1 MKIGAIPVPIPFVD
15 EERVSGAI
23 ESANILLVLDE
34 LDSIEVSQNSS
45 DSNSEKS
52 VPIQEE
58 AIVIFTSGTT
68 SNKLKGVRLS
78 HSGISSICAFMN
90 DAMEVD
96 ADIIECV
103 YASLD
108 HAYGYGRC
116 HSVLSAGGTLVLP
129 KSIRGFVKLFTLL
142 KKHNCNALSI
152 APSMLSSILQVA
164 SEHLTELSPQIKWIQ
179 TGAMKFDRYFR
190 SNLVKALPS
199 TRIFLHYGLSEAMR
213 VTFFELNKHQ
223 DKSHTEGKPSRGAKV
238 EIWDENNQAVAANE
252 VGVIAIKGTNLCLG
266 YLDEELWQSNCV
278 NGWYKTSDRGS
289 LDEDGYLVFAGRN
302 DDVINMNGVLIHPDE
317 IESKLVNL
325 IDKNAFSV
333 VGIKDPKKLKDSIAV
348 VCIEGRSGIT
358 MRDIASHLQHT
369 DAIMIPSQLV
379 ELKELPRTRT
389 GKINRKALIETISK
403 NELN

>member
-1 MKIGAIPVPIPFVD
+1 
-15 EERVSGAI
+15 
-23 ESANILLVLDE
+23 
-34 LDSIEVSQNSS
+34 
-45 DSNSEKS
+45 
-52 VPIQEE
+52 
-58 AIVIFTSGTT
+58 
-68 SNKLKGVRLS
+68 
-78 HSGISSICAFMN
+78 
-90 DAMEVD
+90 
-96 ADIIECV
+96 
-103 YASLD
+103 
-108 HAYGYGRC
+108 
-116 HSVLSAGGTLVLP
+116 
-129 KSIRGFVKLFTLL
+129 
-142 KKHNCNALSI
+142 
-152 APSMLSSILQVA
+152 
-164 SEHLTELSPQIKWIQ
+164 
-179 TGAMKFDRYFR
+179 
-190 SNLVKALPS
+190 
-199 TRIFLHYGLSEAMR
+199 MR

-223 DKSHTEGKPSRGAKV
+223 DKSHTEGMPSRGAKV
-238 EIWDENNQAVAANE
+238 EIWNEDNQALDANE

-302 DDVINMNGVLIHPDE
+302 DDVINMNGVLVHPDE

-403 NELN
+403 DELN